1 MVYKILDILNIYPLV
16 SNEKVLRLSSILRMN
31 GYALTF
37 FDRVALA
44 GGSNC
49 GAGGAIK
56 CPNSQ
61 ANRWFFNYGDGT
73 NTKAELLGAWATLT
87 ITKLLDLHYIQ
98 VLGDSKVVIQWLK
111 QKGVL
116 QTNNIEVWKSRI
128 KELIPTFKGIHFQ
141 HIYREVNGEVDQ
153 LSKQADFLLLLGWRK
168 G

>member
-1 MVYKILDILNIYPLV
+1 MD
-16 SNEKVLRLSSILRMN
+16 

-37 FDRVALA
+37 FDGAALA

-61 ANRWFFNYGDGT
+61 AYRWIFNCGDGT
-73 NTKAELLGAWATLT
+73 NTKAELLGAWATL
-87 ITKLLDLHYIQ
+87 IVTKLLDLQYIQ

-111 QKGVL
+111 QKGAL
-116 QTNNIEVWKSRI
+116 QTISTEGWKSRI

-141 HIYREVNGEVDQ
+141 HIYREVNGEADQ
-153 LSKQADFLLLLGWRK
+153 LSKQALTAPK
-168 G
+168 GRISYYSWDGEKAGPTFQVDVF